1 MKEVRQPKYQQI
13 AILIAENIVRNELKI
28 GQKIYAR
35 STLATTFGVS
45 PETARKAVSILSDLG
60 IVDSIH
66 GSGVVIASRQK
77 AQEFLAQHQEVK
89 SIQDLQADILK
100 SVARQQKELANF
112 SSTLDK
118 LVGQTAHFQKSNPMT
133 PIELELNEPSENLG
147 KTIGEMNLWQN
158 TGATVIAILQ
168 NDELIISPGPYATLN
183 QYDTLYFVG
192 SADSLQIIQNFFYKN

>member
-13 AILIAENIVRNELKI
+13 AVLIAENIVRNELKI

-45 PETARKAVSILSDLG
+45 AETARKAISILSDLG

-77 AQEFLAQHQEVK
+77 AQEYLRQHQEVK

-100 SVARQQKELANF
+100 SVAQQQKELANF
-112 SSTLDK
+112 SSILDK
-118 LVGQTAHFQKSNPMT
+118 LVGQTAHFQKSNPLT
-133 PIELELNEPSENLG
+133 PIELELKEPSPNLG
-147 KTIGEMNLWQN
+147 KTLGEMNLWQN

-168 NDELIISPGPYATLN
+168 KEDLIISPGPYATLN
-183 QYDTLYFVG
+183 QHDTLYFVG
-192 SADSLQIIQNFFYKN
+192 SSDTLQILQNFFYNQ